1 MFENVLREHDKY
13 FQRVFLFCHQKII
26 FMVYIRGNVINQD
39 GFKMDL
45 SLSNTKRINILNITE
60 RSFPIWRTL
69 ANSLIIFVKIATRIV
84 CASFVIAFQPL
95 KIFRLFQKNIMMNL
109 RVNILRGDKARYL
122 VG

>member
-1 MFENVLREHDKY
+1 
-13 FQRVFLFCHQKII
+13 
-26 FMVYIRGNVINQD
+26 
-39 GFKMDL
+39 MDL
-45 SLSNTKRINILNITE
+45 SLSNTKRINVLNITE

-84 CASFVIAFQPL
+84 CASFVIAFQAL
-95 KIFRLFQKNIMMNL
+95 KIVQSFRKKNIMMNL